1 MAEFAGMN
9 AETERGIEITRISL
23 GTYEATNRRGGI
35 LRFGSGDDDSFSPV
49 ELLLAAVA
57 GCTAADIDFITAK
70 RAEPGQFNAKV
81 TADKLR
87 DAGGNHLANI
97 TLTFDIT
104 FPEGEGGDAARNVLP
119 EALKRSHDR
128 LCTVSRTIEL
138 GTPIEARLA

>member
-1 MAEFAGMN
+1 MN
-9 AETERGIEITRISL
+9 AETERGVEITRVSL
-23 GTYEATNRRGGI
+23 GTYEAVNRRGGI

-49 ELLLAAVA
+49 ELLLTAVA

-70 RAEPGQFNAKV
+70 RADPEQFNATV

-87 DAGGNHLANI
+87 DASGNHLANI

-104 FPEGEGGDAARNVLP
+104 FPEGDGGDEARHVLP

-138 GTPIEARLA
+138 GTPIEARLV